1 MALKDNFLSVK
12 EYPLE
17 EEDCILVHG
26 LVDSID
32 ILNSKKNLIR
42 RISNYQYTFN
52 NSHSLSLNIEK
63 TFNIVYTDTSNLFRL
78 LIDRIFQVEKKIKN
92 IS

>member
-26 LVDSID
+26 LLDSID
-32 ILNSKKNLIR
+32 ILNSKENLIR

-52 NSHSLSLNIEK
+52 NSHSLSMKIDK
-63 TFNIVYTDTSNLFRL
+63 TLSIVYNNTSNLFRL
-78 LIDRIFQVEKKIKN
+78 LIDRIFKVEKKLKN